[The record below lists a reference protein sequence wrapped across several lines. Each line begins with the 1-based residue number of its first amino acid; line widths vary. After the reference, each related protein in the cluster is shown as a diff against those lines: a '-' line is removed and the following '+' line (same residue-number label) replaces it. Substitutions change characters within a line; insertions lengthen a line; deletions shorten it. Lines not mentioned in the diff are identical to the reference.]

1 MRGRRMVCTSIALAN
16 AASVSNEHGL
26 DIFAV
31 AQSIIEGLQVASPRE
46 FSATPGSRRDASYR
60 RTDRSDCVVFEQ
72 RDGCHLWMVVDVQQ
86 SSKRM
91 MIRVL
96 CYIMMSFE
104 CY

>member
-1 MRGRRMVCTSIALAN
+1 MVCTSIAFAN

-26 DIFAV
+26 DIFAMV
-31 AQSIIEGLQVASPRE
+31 QSIAEGFQVAALGE
-46 FSATPGSRRDASYR
+46 LSATPGSRRQTSYR

-72 RDGCHLWMVVDVQQ
+72 RDGCHLGMVVDVQQ
-86 SSKRM
+86 SSRRM